1 MNYIDMTD
9 EELKQEFIKYFGEE
23 KWEEEEE
30 LSKLTMLQFFICD
43 KLQIEPVPLIV
54 EDILDDSRFDINN
67 ECIIISKKIIN
78 NHTESVKALIH
89 ETRHLYQLL
98 IVANELDIHP
108 LYEQW
113 KDNLKNPFIIQ
124 KEEDINNNDML
135 LQYMAQPI
143 ELDAFAYTKF
153 FFQKYFH
160 KELICFDNEIE
171 AIFDMYIDVYLKNN
185 L

>member
-30 LSKLTMLQFFICD
+30 LSKLTKLQFFICD

-54 EDILDDSRFDINN
+54 EDILDDSRLDIKN
-67 ECIIISKKIIN
+67 ECIIISKKIIK
-78 NHTESVKALIH
+78 NHIESVKALIH

-113 KDNLKNPFIIQ
+113 KDNLKNPFVIQ

-143 ELDAFAYTKF
+143 ELDALLIQNISSKNIFTK
-153 FFQKYFH
+153 
-160 KELICFDNEIE
+160 N
-171 AIFDMYIDVYLKNN
+171 
-185 L
+185 